1 MSTLSATPSKSN
13 FASWETVKGAADAL
27 QAEGVTPSVR
37 QVSKRLGGGSPN
49 TITGHLRRW
58 REEKPAIEARK
69 SISIDSRIADILAD
83 QISGVVA
90 EATREANAER
100 DARLEDLEEVER
112 RANQL
117 ERDQEESLNRIAD
130 LEQEGQ
136 QMKGQIQSQEREL
149 DQTKTDAAEQVRQAR
164 ADAAEAIK
172 KAEGEAATERAKQD
186 DLTRRLGVAQ
196 EQAIEAER
204 LRQALAGM
212 TAEREAQH
220 SARIEAEK
228 GLAVA
233 QARAQEVGNQIET
246 LTERV
251 KGLDQ
256 LLSAERVKFGDA
268 QVSAAQAR
276 AQAEGNVA
284 LIQTLREQLVEMK
297 SNSTNSVEKVQVNQK
312 PVGHVLD
319 VGASE
324 DSSGSSKALR
334 S

>member
-1 MSTLSATPSKSN
+1 
-13 FASWETVKGAADAL
+13 
-27 QAEGVTPSVR
+27 
-37 QVSKRLGGGSPN
+37 
-49 TITGHLRRW
+49 
-58 REEKPAIEARK
+58 
-69 SISIDSRIADILAD
+69 
-83 QISGVVA
+83 
-90 EATREANAER
+90 
-100 DARLEDLEEVER
+100 
-112 RANQL
+112 
-117 ERDQEESLNRIAD
+117 
-130 LEQEGQ
+130 
-136 QMKGQIQSQEREL
+136 MKGQIQSQEREL